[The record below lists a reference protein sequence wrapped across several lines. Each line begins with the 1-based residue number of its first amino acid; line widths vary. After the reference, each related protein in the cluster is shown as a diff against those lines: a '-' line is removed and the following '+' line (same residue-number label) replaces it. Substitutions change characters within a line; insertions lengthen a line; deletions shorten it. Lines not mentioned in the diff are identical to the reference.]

1 MKRAF
6 VLMVAGCSTL
16 ADAGGGD
23 ANAPNALAGPFRE
36 VRREELGQGRTAPYA
51 LRDEDGGVRDVSVL
65 DDDGDPAT
73 LGVIA
78 LAARRGAS
86 AGSTPDASL
95 PTNELVR
102 FSARDGRS
110 FELVPT
116 VVLAAQAAGEGGVV
130 GAPSALRLADG
141 VWLYYAAADGIRLA
155 HATDGLTFERDS
167 TNPVLATATGGWDE
181 GHTPSSPSIVRLP
194 DGSWRMF
201 YEALGAVGEARSQDG
216 RQWTR
221 GVEAVLR
228 PPDGAAGLAAP
239 CAVLSRSALGRERLW
254 LYHSLESAD
263 GRRTIEVAAREG
275 FDGPFI
281 GGTATVFGFGS
292 ELAPTE
298 PNVVRFAD
306 FSLLFVTQRAGKSA
320 AQAYPG
326 VAVGVAPAALG
337 LPAPNP

>member
-1 MKRAF
+1 MNGSS
-6 VLMVAGCSTL
+6 VNVV
-16 ADAGGGD
+16 
-23 ANAPNALAGPFRE
+23 NA
-36 VRREELGQGRTAPYA
+36 VRGHASAVRTATVADVGAAAGLAARY
-51 LRDEDGGVRDVSVL
+51 VRDVHVGSSFCARAIKISA
-65 DDDGDPAT
+65 DKGWAR
-73 LGVIA
+73 
-78 LAARRGAS
+78 AAWV
-86 AGSTPDASL
+86 GS
-95 PTNELVR
+95 
-102 FSARDGRS
+102 
-110 FELVPT
+110 
-116 VVLAAQAAGEGGVV
+116 
-130 GAPSALRLADG
+130 
-141 VWLYYAAADGIRLA
+141 
-155 HATDGLTFERDS
+155 
-167 TNPVLATATGGWDE
+167 
-181 GHTPSSPSIVRLP
+181 
-194 DGSWRMF
+194 
-201 YEALGAVGEARSQDG
+201 EALGAVGEARSQDG

-228 PPDGAAGLAAP
+228 PPDGAAGLVAP